1 MTFMKKTLII
11 CALSLAA
18 SLSSFA
24 QSSVTF
30 ANDGSTLIRQPGS
43 TSGVAVGAYRVEML
57 YAPVSVADAEF
68 TTMAIRLGSDV
79 GISPAAGRFNGGGR
93 TAPTTTAG
101 SAGKYMIRAWSGA
114 VGSSYDSVVQSGSGF
129 VGKSGVMTI
138 TGGNPT
144 TTPAGTPTPIV
155 GNGFTGF
162 EVSPVPEPSAIALGL
177 LGAGT
182 LLLLRRRK

>member
-1 MTFMKKTLII
+1 MKKTLII

-30 ANDGSTLIRQPGS
+30 ANDGSTLIRQYGS
-43 TSGVAVGAYRVEML
+43 TSGVAVGGYRVEML

-68 TTMAIRLGSDV
+68 TSMAVRLGADV
-79 GISPAAGRFNGGGR
+79 GISPVAGRFSGGGR
-93 TAPTTTAG
+93 TAPTTVAG
-101 SAGKYMIRAWSGA
+101 SAGKYMVRAWSGA
-114 VGSSYDSVVQSGSGF
+114 VGSSYDGNIAQGSGF
-129 VGKSGVMTI
+129 VGSSGILTI

-144 TTPAGTPTPIV
+144 TTPPGTPTPIV